1 MASIR
6 KEYAFTGG
14 LAGDTLVKKA
24 SLDAEEVLP
33 V

>member
-1 MASIR
+1 MATIR
-6 KEYAFTGG
+6 KKYAFTAS

-24 SLDAEEVLP
+24 SVDAEEVLP